1 MEQNLI
7 SVIMP
12 VYKTEESHLRKAIES
27 VINQSY
33 RKLEIVLV
41 DDGSPDQCGAICD
54 AYAGTDNRIRV
65 IHKKNGGVS
74 SARNCGLETVTGDY
88 IFFVDSDDTLKG
100 NAIEVLFAIVQKTNA
115 DIVICSCKHVK
126 EKNDDNAIYDGAYQ
140 CLKTVESAEAIKNL
154 SYNIHV
160 FDELEPTAVWGKLYK
175 KSAVQNLRFNEK
187 MNVGED
193 FVFNYFAICKAKVVT
208 YCNLKLY
215 NYNFVETSL
224 MNNKIYSPKLMRS
237 FEELV
242 KFAESQKNSEY
253 FDEVIV
259 RSVNVAFTIYLK
271 TPEKQSIEKN
281 EIEEYIV
288 KYRSSVLTNTK
299 TNLKIRVALVL
310 STISFKL
317 VRWVFFKTK
326 KLQMNVSMTRTKYAA
341 SALIFIT
348 AL

>member
-317 VRWVFFKTK
+317 VRWVFFKSK
-326 KLQMNVSMTRTKYAA
+326 KLQIS
-341 SALIFIT
+341 
-348 AL
+348 

>member
-215 NYNFVETSL
+215 NYNLVETSL

-326 KLQMNVSMTRTKYAA
+326 KLQIS
-341 SALIFIT
+341 
-348 AL
+348 

>member
-253 FDEVIV
+253 FDEVRV

-326 KLQMNVSMTRTKYAA
+326 KLQIS
-341 SALIFIT
+341 
-348 AL
+348 

>member
-1 MEQNLI
+1 MPMQEQI
-7 SVIMP
+7 
-12 VYKTEESHLRKAIES
+12 T
-27 VINQSY
+27 
-33 RKLEIVLV
+33 
-41 DDGSPDQCGAICD
+41 
-54 AYAGTDNRIRV
+54 AYE

-326 KLQMNVSMTRTKYAA
+326 KLQIS
-341 SALIFIT
+341 
-348 AL
+348 

>member
-33 RKLEIVLV
+33 RELEIVLV

-54 AYAGTDNRIRV
+54 TYAETDDRVRV

-326 KLQMNVSMTRTKYAA
+326 KLQIS
-341 SALIFIT
+341 
-348 AL
+348 

>member
-12 VYKTEESHLRKAIES
+12 VYKTEESHLHKAIES

-326 KLQMNVSMTRTKYAA
+326 KLQIS
-341 SALIFIT
+341 
-348 AL
+348 

>member
-175 KSAVQNLRFNEK
+175 ESAVQNLRFNEK

-326 KLQMNVSMTRTKYAA
+326 KLQIS
-341 SALIFIT
+341 
-348 AL
+348 

>member
-126 EKNDDNAIYDGAYQ
+126 EKNDDHAIYDGAYQ

-326 KLQMNVSMTRTKYAA
+326 KLQIS
-341 SALIFIT
+341 
-348 AL
+348 

>member
-33 RKLEIVLV
+33 RELEIVLV

-54 AYAGTDNRIRV
+54 TYAETDDRVRV

-74 SARNCGLETVTGDY
+74 SARNCGLEAVTGDY
-88 IFFVDSDDTLKG
+88 IFFVDSDDTLKN
-100 NAIEVLFAIVQKTNA
+100 NAIEVLLQTAQKTNA

-326 KLQMNVSMTRTKYAA
+326 KLQIS
-341 SALIFIT
+341 
-348 AL
+348 

>member
-115 DIVICSCKHVK
+115 DIVICSC
-126 EKNDDNAIYDGAYQ
+126 N
-140 CLKTVESAEAIKNL
+140 
-154 SYNIHV
+154 
-160 FDELEPTAVWGKLYK
+160 
-175 KSAVQNLRFNEK
+175 
-187 MNVGED
+187 
-193 FVFNYFAICKAKVVT
+193 
-208 YCNLKLY
+208 
-215 NYNFVETSL
+215 
-224 MNNKIYSPKLMRS
+224 
-237 FEELV
+237 
-242 KFAESQKNSEY
+242 
-253 FDEVIV
+253 
-259 RSVNVAFTIYLK
+259 
-271 TPEKQSIEKN
+271 
-281 EIEEYIV
+281 
-288 KYRSSVLTNTK
+288 
-299 TNLKIRVALVL
+299 ALVI
-310 STISFKL
+310 T
-317 VRWVFFKTK
+317 VFGQMMKRMSGFRLLKMAL
-326 KLQMNVSMTRTKYAA
+326 LQHVAGQVEKADGSCTVFPAGLQRMGKN
-341 SALIFIT
+341 
-348 AL
+348 

>member
-288 KYRSSVLTNTK
+288 IYRSSVLTNTK

-326 KLQMNVSMTRTKYAA
+326 KLQIS
-341 SALIFIT
+341 
-348 AL
+348 

>member
-175 KSAVQNLRFNEK
+175 KSALQNLRFNEK

-326 KLQMNVSMTRTKYAA
+326 KLQIS
-341 SALIFIT
+341 
-348 AL
+348 

>member
-299 TNLKIRVALVL
+299 L
-310 STISFKL
+310 
-317 VRWVFFKTK
+317 FFTK
-326 KLQMNVSMTRTKYAA
+326 A
-341 SALIFIT
+341 
-348 AL
+348 

>member
-193 FVFNYFAICKAKVVT
+193 FVFNYFAICPLKVVT

-326 KLQMNVSMTRTKYAA
+326 KLQIS
-341 SALIFIT
+341 
-348 AL
+348 

>member
-74 SARNCGLETVTGDY
+74 SARNCGLETITGDY

-326 KLQMNVSMTRTKYAA
+326 KLQIS
-341 SALIFIT
+341 
-348 AL
+348 

>member
-288 KYRSSVLTNTK
+288 KYRSSVLTK

-326 KLQMNVSMTRTKYAA
+326 KLQIS
-341 SALIFIT
+341 
-348 AL
+348 